1 MKKLC
6 KRGLCLI
13 LIFSLVN
20 IHSPILEASTTGK
33 TEISYDG
40 IVVENNSNVNDYIQ
54 FKNLNYINEEDKT
67 TNCTITLYKDKEKL
81 SKLKSSTIGYTNFR
95 GKDYSWNIG
104 NILGKEAGSVY
115 LTFKYTSKEESEV
128 IKLDYEE
135 EKTSSPLDMSN
146 VVIENKYNGTSE
158 KIYVTVN
165 NLSNGDYIYVYKQGT
180 NGSYTKLGSLL
191 CRSKGTVTGNYTRTT
206 GLDKLYLT
214 QKKKN
219 QYESIEKQEVIVPE
233 AGVTDFGKADS
244 DYPDV
249 KIVAKDQTGNDVVEI
264 SGVGTSTVVTLYTD
278 ASKTKK
284 IKSQTINTK
293 GSISITNI
301 LSYGTVYVTLRAP
314 DKYESAVIPIT
325 PVLAEKTQ
333 ILDGNVILEN
343 NSGTNDYIKFT
354 NLKYTED
361 DFKNTNV
368 TFTLYAD
375 KDKKEK
381 LYSGTISYSYLQG
394 NKTYS
399 VSIGKK
405 LKENSGTAYL
415 SYKYPTQTES
425 ELIPILYEE
434 EKYSPIINEED
445 VLIVNKYT
453 GTSEKLY
460 VTLNKLC
467 SGDIVY
473 AYKLLANGSYSQLAS
488 ATCSATSDSVTLGFA
503 NPAGVDCI
511 YLQVKRPN
519 QYDSKQ
525 KTKINIPKAG
535 ITSYGSQNYGF
546 ARLIYKSY

>member
-399 VSIGKK
+399 VSIG
-405 LKENSGTAYL
+405 
-415 SYKYPTQTES
+415 
-425 ELIPILYEE
+425 
-434 EKYSPIINEED
+434 
-445 VLIVNKYT
+445 
-453 GTSEKLY
+453 
-460 VTLNKLC
+460 
-467 SGDIVY
+467 
-473 AYKLLANGSYSQLAS
+473 
-488 ATCSATSDSVTLGFA
+488 
-503 NPAGVDCI
+503 
-511 YLQVKRPN
+511 
-519 QYDSKQ
+519 
-525 KTKINIPKAG
+525 NIMV
-535 ITSYGSQNYGF
+535 S
-546 ARLIYKSY
+546 

>member
-1 MKKLC
+1 
-6 KRGLCLI
+6 
-13 LIFSLVN
+13 
-20 IHSPILEASTTGK
+20 
-33 TEISYDG
+33 
-40 IVVENNSNVNDYIQ
+40 
-54 FKNLNYINEEDKT
+54 
-67 TNCTITLYKDKEKL
+67 
-81 SKLKSSTIGYTNFR
+81 
-95 GKDYSWNIG
+95 
-104 NILGKEAGSVY
+104 
-115 LTFKYTSKEESEV
+115 
-128 IKLDYEE
+128 
-135 EKTSSPLDMSN
+135 MSN

-405 LKENSGTAYL
+405 
-415 SYKYPTQTES
+415 TQR
-425 ELIPILYEE
+425 
-434 EKYSPIINEED
+434 K
-445 VLIVNKYT
+445 
-453 GTSEKLY
+453 
-460 VTLNKLC
+460 
-467 SGDIVY
+467 
-473 AYKLLANGSYSQLAS
+473 
-488 ATCSATSDSVTLGFA
+488 
-503 NPAGVDCI
+503 
-511 YLQVKRPN
+511 
-519 QYDSKQ
+519 
-525 KTKINIPKAG
+525 
-535 ITSYGSQNYGF
+535 
-546 ARLIYKSY
+546 

>member
-191 CRSKGTVTGNYTRTT
+191 CRS
-206 GLDKLYLT
+206 
-214 QKKKN
+214 
-219 QYESIEKQEVIVPE
+219 IM
-233 AGVTDFGKADS
+233 
-244 DYPDV
+244 
-249 KIVAKDQTGNDVVEI
+249 
-264 SGVGTSTVVTLYTD
+264 
-278 ASKTKK
+278 
-284 IKSQTINTK
+284 
-293 GSISITNI
+293 
-301 LSYGTVYVTLRAP
+301 
-314 DKYESAVIPIT
+314 
-325 PVLAEKTQ
+325 
-333 ILDGNVILEN
+333 
-343 NSGTNDYIKFT
+343 
-354 NLKYTED
+354 
-361 DFKNTNV
+361 
-368 TFTLYAD
+368 
-375 KDKKEK
+375 
-381 LYSGTISYSYLQG
+381 
-394 NKTYS
+394 
-399 VSIGKK
+399 VS
-405 LKENSGTAYL
+405 
-415 SYKYPTQTES
+415 
-425 ELIPILYEE
+425 
-434 EKYSPIINEED
+434 
-445 VLIVNKYT
+445 
-453 GTSEKLY
+453 
-460 VTLNKLC
+460 
-467 SGDIVY
+467 
-473 AYKLLANGSYSQLAS
+473 
-488 ATCSATSDSVTLGFA
+488 
-503 NPAGVDCI
+503 
-511 YLQVKRPN
+511 
-519 QYDSKQ
+519 
-525 KTKINIPKAG
+525 
-535 ITSYGSQNYGF
+535 
-546 ARLIYKSY
+546 

>member
-1 MKKLC
+1 M
-6 KRGLCLI
+6 
-13 LIFSLVN
+13 N

-33 TEISYDG
+33 TEIAYDG

-191 CRSKGTVTGNYTRTT
+191 CGSTGTVTGNYTRTT

-233 AGVTDFGKADS
+233 AGVTDFGKAGS

-293 GSISITNI
+293 GSISVTNI
-301 LSYGTVYVTLRAP
+301 LSYGTVFVTLRAP

-333 ILDGNVILEN
+333 ILDRNVILEN

-488 ATCSATSDSVTLGFA
+488 ATCSAASNSVTLGFA

-525 KTKINIPKAG
+525 KTKINIPNQILSLKF
-535 ITSYGSQNYGF
+535 ILMKTKQIKLHQL
-546 ARLIYKSY
+546 RLTQVAVYRLRIL